1 MTDTTNATSRTITAT
16 IEGTVLTIKTAGCAD
31 IRINYTELGVE
42 VAQAAIL
49 HGLKQKIVDAAAISR
64 NPDTG
69 RSATAQDKHAAML
82 EVATRLMAGQWNKAA
97 GDGSTGQGGLLF
109 RALCQKYDGKKTADE
124 IKTFLEGKTKAEQA
138 ALRANPAIAAIIDTL
153 RDKDQK
159 DGTDSDALLAGL
171 EG

>member
-1 MTDTTNATSRTITAT
+1 MTDTTNATNRTIKVT
-16 IEGTVLTIKTAGCAD
+16 IDTTVLTINVVGCEPIVVD
-31 IRINYTELGVE
+31 STGLNLTIVE
-42 VAQAAIL
+42 AAVM

-64 NPDTG
+64 NPDNG
-69 RSATAQDKHAAML
+69 RAATPQDKYIAML
-82 EVATRLMAGQWNKAA
+82 EVANRLKDGQWNKAA
-97 GDGSTGQGGLLF
+97 GDGSTGAGGLLF

-124 IKTFLEGKTKAEQA
+124 IKTFLDGKTKAEQA